1 MVLTCS
7 GVAASRRGAARFVWT
22 AAMVLA
28 PLMMAGAGCT
38 PAEPGRDTPDPQGGD
53 LPEGERIKILLQLRD
68 VLEEEH
74 PPAFPGDPE
83 SLAWEQRKKE
93 ATDQAIELG
102 HHAVPVL
109 AKLLA
114 RTAKRPGERIAQ
126 VLAAAAL
133 GAINHQDATA
143 ELRRFLD
150 NNVGADVEV
159 EVLCI
164 EGLGA
169 HGAASDFNRLKGYLG
184 DAPANTEVMSGE
196 AKRAAEATA
205 MRQNAA
211 AEAMARLGN
220 YDGILMLIGNLG
232 GGGWARR
239 DAAIRF
245 QRLTG
250 ERFEFA
256 LDAPRPLREATIQ
269 VAGDWWEANKAGFKP
284 VSQPPAKAHDIYVQ
298 PANKK

>member
-1 MVLTCS
+1 MVLTRS
-7 GVAASRRGAARFVWT
+7 GANASRRGARPFVWA
-22 AAMVLA
+22 AAMFTALVS
-28 PLMMAGAGCT
+28 AGCT
-38 PAEPGRDTPDPQGGD
+38 PAETGGD
-53 LPEGERIKILLQLRD
+53 KPDGDGEMPEGERIKILLQLRD

-93 ATDQAIELG
+93 ASDQAIELG

-114 RTAKRPGERIAQ
+114 RTPERPGERIAQ
-126 VLAAAAL
+126 VLSAAAL
-133 GAINHQDATA
+133 AEIDHADATT
-143 ELRRFLD
+143 ELRTFLD
-150 NNVGADVEV
+150 NNSGADVEV

-164 EGLGA
+164 EGLGR
-169 HGAASDFNRLKGYLG
+169 HGSDGDLDRLRGYVG
-184 DAPANTEVMSGE
+184 KSPANTEVMSGE
-196 AKRAAEATA
+196 AKRAAEKTA

-211 AEAMARLGN
+211 AEAMAWLGH
-220 YDGILMLIGNLG
+220 YDGVPMLIGNLS

-250 ERFEFA
+250 KRFDFA
-256 LDAPRPLREATIQ
+256 LDAPRPVREQTIV
-269 VAGDWWEANKAGFKP
+269 VASKWWEANKAGFKP
-284 VSQPPAKAHDIYVQ
+284 VSQPPAKAHDIYVAPGQ
-298 PANKK
+298 KK

>member
-1 MVLTCS
+1 MS
-7 GVAASRRGAARFVWT
+7 FVWT
-22 AAMVLA
+22 TALAACVGC
-28 PLMMAGAGCT
+28 AGGET
-38 PAEPGRDTPDPQGGD
+38 GGEQPGPDGGEIPA
-53 LPEGERIKILLQLRD
+53 GERDKIVMQLRE

-102 HHAVPVL
+102 EHAVPAL

-114 RTAKRPGERIAQ
+114 RKPARPGERIAQ

-133 GAINHQDATA
+133 AEIAHASA
-143 ELRRFLD
+143 VEELRLFLD
-150 NNVGADVEV
+150 ANVGADVEV

-164 EGLGA
+164 EGIGA
-169 HGAASDFNRLKGYLG
+169 HGGQADLERLRKFLG
-184 DAPANTEVMSGE
+184 TAPANDEVMSGPS
-196 AKRAAEATA
+196 KRAAEETA

-220 YDGILMLIGNLG
+220 YDGIPMLFGNLG

-250 ERFEFA
+250 KRFQFA
-256 LDAPRPLREATIQ
+256 LDAPRPLRNETILEAK
-269 VAGDWWEANKAGFKP
+269 AWWEANKAGFKP
-284 VSQPPAKAHDIYVQ
+284 VALPPKQAHDIYVKPASPDQ
-298 PANKK
+298 PNKNK